1 MAELQKKAYS
11 VSEMAEVIGI
21 GRDKAYNLVHR
32 DDFPAIKIGTSY
44 IIPVANL
51 NQWLLR
57 AGKERLEI

>member
-32 DDFPAIKIGTSY
+32 DDFPAIKVGTSY

-51 NQWLLR
+51 NLWLLR

>member
-11 VSEMAEVIGI
+11 VSEMAKVLGI

-32 DDFPAIKIGTSY
+32 DDFPAIKVGTSY